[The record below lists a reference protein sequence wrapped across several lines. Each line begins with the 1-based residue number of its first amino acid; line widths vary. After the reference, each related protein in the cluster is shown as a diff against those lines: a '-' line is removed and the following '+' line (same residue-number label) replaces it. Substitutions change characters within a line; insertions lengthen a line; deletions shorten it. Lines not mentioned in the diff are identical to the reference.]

1 MKLVSFMQSIGLPQR
16 FSDFFHSKVT
26 SIRCNLDS
34 ATVTPPSV
42 PNQPF
47 CGKVWGA
54 FQSVSEDEVK
64 KILTQSTI
72 KTCELDPLPASFLTH
87 CLDDLL
93 PHLTSIIN
101 DSLHSGLFPSVF
113 KSAIV
118 KPLLKKT
125 ALNPEILKNY
135 RPVSNLSFLSKILEK
150 VFLRQQSNHLL
161 TNNLFYSHQSAY
173 RAGHSTETA
182 FLKIVSDLSALDEDK
197 VSLLSLLDLSA
208 AFDTIDY
215 SILLSH
221 LSYSFGISDTVLA
234 WFTSYLTGHT
244 QTISVNGSKSLPA
257 PLHYGVPQG
266 SVLGPILFVLYTQ
279 PLSKIIQ
286 HHSLYHHSFSDDN
299 QLYISANLAQ
309 LQEIIR
315 TSQSCISDV
324 QAWMHNNKL
333 QLNPDKTEM
342 ILITS
347 KHNQKSLSLPFS
359 VDLNGTSIHLSSSVR
374 NLGVTL
380 DQNLS
385 FQQHV
390 SRTCQIC
397 YFELRRI
404 NSIRHYLSQDA
415 LKTLISAFVLSR
427 IDYCNSLLAGCPK
440 QLPQTSKSSEQLC
453 KDHLSNS

>member
-1 MKLVSFMQSIGLPQR
+1 M
-16 FSDFFHSKVT
+16 
-26 SIRCNLDS
+26 
-34 ATVTPPSV
+34 
-42 PNQPF
+42 
-47 CGKVWGA
+47 
-54 FQSVSEDEVK
+54 
-64 KILTQSTI
+64 
-72 KTCELDPLPASFLTH
+72 
-87 CLDDLL
+87 
-93 PHLTSIIN
+93 
-101 DSLHSGLFPSVF
+101 
-113 KSAIV
+113 
-118 KPLLKKT
+118 
-125 ALNPEILKNY
+125 
-135 RPVSNLSFLSKILEK
+135 
-150 VFLRQQSNHLL
+150 
-161 TNNLFYSHQSAY
+161 
-173 RAGHSTETA
+173 
-182 FLKIVSDLSALDEDK
+182 
-197 VSLLSLLDLSA
+197 
-208 AFDTIDY
+208 
-215 SILLSH
+215 
-221 LSYSFGISDTVLA
+221 
-234 WFTSYLTGHT
+234 
-244 QTISVNGSKSLPA
+244 
-257 PLHYGVPQG
+257 
-266 SVLGPILFVLYTQ
+266 LFVLYTQ

-359 VDLNGTSIHLSSSVR
+359 VDLNGTSIHLSSTVR

-415 LKTLISAFVLSR
+415 LKTL
-427 IDYCNSLLAGCPK
+427 
-440 QLPQTSKSSEQLC
+440 
-453 KDHLSNS
+453 